1 MRPVLEVRAVADH
14 GALRVTVV
22 ARQRLALGVGAEV
35 SYFTGTHP
43 FVPGSVLRG
52 ALAAAW
58 IAGPGHG
65 PPTTRGGNGQAGA
78 FRALFDG
85 EIRYGPLHVTGS
97 DVVPV
102 SAWLCKYPKDDKNCA
117 VQAVDVVFEAG
128 TCCPACGGPL
138 EQGKGQVL
146 LPPGVAPERIMRTSI
161 DPKTATSADG
171 ELYAHAALP
180 AGTTLTGLI
189 HGRHS
194 WLEQPMTLRLGGR
207 RTVGGAADYNAVPVT
222 PERPAQPWLSGG
234 RLAVRLASPA
244 IFADAAGRPRLE
256 PDPALDLHGAI
267 AEHSWKRPAT
277 WQGWHAASRL
287 PKPSELC
294 AVAGSTYLIGGP
306 ADALRALAERLLA
319 EGIGLRRTEGFGQIQ
334 VVTSP
339 WRPPSFQPQD
349 GLQANADARLLD
361 WQQKIRELSLDPAR
375 ERWLTGALRDL
386 QLARQR
392 AAGAQDQ
399 AAEELAREI
408 MERPGAEVFG
418 GRQRDRLRELFAEP
432 SHQVLRDLTTLL
444 LAGLPADSRLPDGR
458 ADGTEAGL

>member
-1 MRPVLEVRAVADH
+1 MADH
-14 GALRVTVV
+14 GALRVTVL
-22 ARQRLALGVGAEV
+22 ARQRLALGVGGEV

-65 PPTTRGGNGQAGA
+65 PPVTRAGNGRAGD

-85 EIRYGPLHVTGS
+85 DIRYGPLHVTGS

-102 SAWLCKYPKDDKNCA
+102 SAWLCKYPKHDKNCA
-117 VQAVDVVFEAG
+117 VQAVDAVFETG
-128 TCCPACGGPL
+128 TSCPSCGGPL

-146 LPPGVAPERIMRTSI
+146 LPPGVVLERIMRTSI
-161 DPKTATSADG
+161 DRETATSADG

-180 AGTTLTGLI
+180 AGTTLTGFI

-194 WLEQPMTLRLGGR
+194 WLEQPMKLRLGGR
-207 RTVGGAADYNAVPVT
+207 RTVGGAADYNAVPAT

-234 RLAVRLASPA
+234 RLVIRLASPA
-244 IFADAAGRPRLE
+244 IFTDAAGRPRLD
-256 PDPALDLHGAI
+256 PDPDLDLRGATT
-267 AEHSWKRPAT
+267 EQSWHRPAT

-306 ADALRALAERLLA
+306 ADVLRALAERLLA
-319 EGIGLRRTEGFGQIQ
+319 EGIGLRRTEGFGQVQ

-339 WRPPSFQPQD
+339 WRPPSLQPPARLQD
-349 GLQANADARLLD
+349 TADVRLLD
-361 WQQKIRELSLDPAR
+361 WEHKIRGLSLDPAR
-375 ERWLTGALRDL
+375 ERWIVGALRDL
-386 QLARQR
+386 QLSRQR
-392 AAGAQDQ
+392 AASEQDQ
-399 AAEELAREI
+399 APEELAKEI
-408 MERPGAEVFG
+408 MGRPGAEVFG
-418 GRQRDRLRELFAEP
+418 GRQRDLLRELFAEP
-432 SHQVLRDLTTLL
+432 DLRVLRDLTTLL
-444 LAGLPADSRLPDGR
+444 LARLPADPRRPADGP
-458 ADGTEAGL
+458 DGTEAGP